1 MGAKLITY
9 KDNARP
15 VLVKKNPCLRAKYLK
30 NVRTIAEKALDW
42 KALGPVV
49 AQYRT
54 LLEKEIEA
62 DTRKLDSLDAFQKM
76 TADDATQA
84 TDRAEDYPIR
94 AFADLRRKF
103 LMDYKSPTK

>member
-1 MGAKLITY
+1 MGAKPITY
-9 KDNARP
+9 QDNAQP
-15 VLVKKNPCLRAKYLK
+15 ILVKQNPSLRAKYLK
-30 NVRTIAEKALDW
+30 NIRIIAEKSLDW

-49 AQYRT
+49 APYRA

-84 TDRAEDYPIR
+84 TDRSEDYPIR
-94 AFADLRRKF
+94 AFADLRRKY
-103 LMDYKSPTK
+103 LLGYKEPAK